1 MKKSLIFA
9 LALAVPAM
17 AGDEKSAPV
26 TVVDVPVPVPAIVA
40 TPTYGI
46 ELGGNYTYM
55 YEGLEVDT
63 YGFDITGIY
72 NINSNWAVTLRFSWA
87 TGTDTYISGYDHSD
101 LEITNWSI
109 APGIRYTA
117 PLCSK
122 VSWFA
127 GANVGYGKTEG
138 TNDWTDTYTD
148 EWVQMESESYSA
160 SASGVTYTIE
170 AGLRYDCT
178 ESCYL
183 YGAVQL
189 WGTTAAP
196 DDTDEQMGVSF
207 RAGVGY
213 SF

>member
-1 MKKSLIFA
+1 
-9 LALAVPAM
+9 
-17 AGDEKSAPV
+17 
-26 TVVDVPVPVPAIVA
+26 
-40 TPTYGI
+40 
-46 ELGGNYTYM
+46 
-55 YEGLEVDT
+55 
-63 YGFDITGIY
+63 
-72 NINSNWAVTLRFSWA
+72 
-87 TGTDTYISGYDHSD
+87 
-101 LEITNWSI
+101 
-109 APGIRYTA
+109 
-117 PLCSK
+117 
-122 VSWFA
+122 
-127 GANVGYGKTEG
+127 
-138 TNDWTDTYTD
+138 
-148 EWVQMESESYSA
+148 MESESYSA